1 MSGEDSVQ
9 LLSTTVHE
17 LSKEV
22 CHLRESTIPFLPI
35 LCICLHDHVAVVLHL
50 LFDTDNFGIH
60 TDRGRKNIIAITLIA
75 HKYEY
80 IYLLPVYKYTVG

>member
-22 CHLRESTIPFLPI
+22 CHLRESTIPLLPI
-35 LCICLHDHVAVVLHL
+35 LWICLHDHVAVVLHL

-75 HKYEY
+75 HKYKY
-80 IYLLPVYKYTVG
+80 YLFIAYKYTVG